1 MLYFRYMFKNVISPI
16 QAWLLSQGRCV
27 GCGKDLSLGKIS
39 DYKMGSKKVVCS
51 CGRIFI
57 HDPKTKKYRR
67 ALLEEV

>member
-1 MLYFRYMFKNVISPI
+1 MFKSIIAPM

-27 GCGKDLSLGKIS
+27 GCGTELSEGK
-39 DYKMGSKKVVCS
+39 KKKTKYGEQVTCVK

-67 ALLEEV
+67 ALLEEVD